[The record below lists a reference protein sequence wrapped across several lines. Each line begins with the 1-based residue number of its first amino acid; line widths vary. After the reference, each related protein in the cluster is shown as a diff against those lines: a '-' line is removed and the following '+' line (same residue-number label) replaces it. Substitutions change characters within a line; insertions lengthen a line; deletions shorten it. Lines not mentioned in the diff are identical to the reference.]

1 MVSGRVAVA
10 VTTSAK
16 KRTEKMLLFFFARY
30 SHFVRQC
37 KCSLTDLIRA
47 ELICHPLCSPSL
59 SFSFTRTL
67 SLVPNCQT
75 VVVFSFV
82 FFLHFV
88 FIAILVE
95 LPLRIYFIACRSALC
110 ADLPSRSPPLSFAH
124 ALLTLFAPCDRLSRL
139 SLLALAYLHF
149 FQLHLIYH
157 I

>member
-30 SHFVRQC
+30 SHFVRHC

-47 ELICHPLCSPSL
+47 ELICHSLCSPSL
-59 SFSFTRTL
+59 SLSFSFTHTL
-67 SLVPNCQT
+67 SVSCGGALPNCQT

-95 LPLRIYFIACRSALC
+95 LPLRVYFIACRSALC
-110 ADLPSRSPPLSFAH
+110 ADLSSPRFPLMLFSRSLPPAIVCLGFHCWRWLICTSFNY
-124 ALLTLFAPCDRLSRL
+124 T
-139 SLLALAYLHF
+139 
-149 FQLHLIYH
+149 
-157 I
+157 